1 MEKLSKNPVGGLTTV
16 SQTTVPTPPMKFLS
30 RTFTALAASISMALG
45 ADSLFVETEGFAEP
59 GGWVLDTQF
68 IDAMGSP
75 YLMAHGL
82 GAPVKDATTT
92 VKFPSAG
99 KYRVWVRTF
108 DWVARWKAPGDAPGR
123 FQVVIDGKPLAEIF
137 GTRGADWQWHDG
149 GTVEIAKP
157 EAALA
162 LRDLTG
168 FNGRCDA
175 IYFSKDD
182 AAPPAEK
189 DALAKWRMAAL
200 GLPEKPEDAGSY
212 DLVVCGGGYGGMGA
226 AISGARMGLK
236 VALIQNRPV
245 LGGNGSSEVRVWAMG
260 GIRRGLYPNLGEIV
274 EEFQDTAKLSPGTY
288 EEFGDAK
295 KEEIVR
301 AEKNITL
308 FLNHHIYAVEMA
320 EPKKKLGAVIALDT
334 KTNHRRK
341 FSGKFFVDGTGHASV
356 AALANAEVTLR
367 ETEHLGMSNMWRWA
381 NAETPQTFP
390 DVKWALPLG
399 MEDFPYPQRFH
410 GQWFWESGFN
420 KHPILELESTRDWN
434 LRAVFGAFNA
444 MKNGEGKADHPNA
457 KLEWIAYIGGPRE
470 SRQVIGD
477 VLLTREDIAD
487 KRAFPDGTV
496 PTTWDIDLHYPREQY
511 AQKFPDDPFIS
522 KAVFD
527 KAVDRQHGYPV
538 PYRCFYS
545 KNIENLFTAGRCVSV
560 THEALGTVR
569 VMKTGGMIGEVVGK
583 AAAICVKN
591 DCTPREVYERYWPQ
605 LVELLQLRGAARR
618 ETLDAPITLPAGY
631 TPPPPSKD
639 KHDEAPEGFAPASLG
654 GLVVDDEQAKLTGS
668 WTKGHGLPDYVAK
681 GYRYAGAK
689 ANATARYEFIIKDP
703 GRYEV
708 RVSTGS
714 HENRASNTRVT
725 IESSD
730 GAKTVTLNQK
740 TPAPLPRGLRSLGMF
755 RFAPGEPAAVTFTTE
770 GANGN
775 VHIDAVQLLPQP

>member
-1 MEKLSKNPVGGLTTV
+1 MLRQLLSA
-16 SQTTVPTPPMKFLS
+16 M
-30 RTFTALAASISMALG
+30 AACALG
-45 ADSLFVETEGFAEP
+45 AQAADQVFVEAESFAAP

-82 GAPVKDATTT
+82 GVVVKDATTT

-108 DWVARWKAPGDAPGR
+108 DWVARWKAPGAPGK
-123 FQVVIDGKPLAEIF
+123 FQVIVDGKPLAATF
-137 GTRGADWQWHDG
+137 GTTGADWLWQDG
-149 GTVEIAKP
+149 GSVEIGKT

-189 DALAKWRMAAL
+189 EALAKWRMAAL
-200 GLPEKPEDAGSY
+200 GLPEKPEEAGTF

-226 AISGARMGLK
+226 AIAGARMGLK
-236 VALIQNRPV
+236 VALIQNRGV

-260 GIRRGLYPNLGEIV
+260 GIRRGLYPNIGEIV

-295 KEEIVR
+295 KEALVR
-301 AEKNITL
+301 AEKNIAL
-308 FLNHHIYAVEMA
+308 FLNHHVYAVEMA
-320 EPKKKLGAVIALDT
+320 EAGKRIGAVIAYDT
-334 KTNHRRK
+334 RTNHRRV
-341 FSGKFFVDGTGHASV
+341 FRGKFFVDSTGHASV
-356 AALANAEVTLR
+356 AALAGAEHTIR
-367 ETEHLGMSNMWRWA
+367 EKEHLGMSNMWRWA

-390 DVKWALPLG
+390 ETPWALPLG
-399 MEDFPYPQRFH
+399 LEDFPYPQRFH
-410 GQWFWESGFN
+410 AQWFWESGFD

-434 LRAVFGAFNA
+434 LRASFGAFNA

-457 KLEWIAYIGGPRE
+457 KLEWLAYVGGTRE

-477 VLLTREDIAD
+477 VVLTREDIAG

-511 AQKFPDDPFIS
+511 AAKFPNDPFIS

-545 KNIENLFTAGRCVSV
+545 KNIENLFTAGRDVSV

-583 AAAICVKN
+583 AASVAIKN
-591 DCTPREVYERYWPQ
+591 QCLPREVYERYWPQ

-618 ETLDAPITLPAGY
+618 ETLDGPFTLPAGY
-631 TPPPPSKD
+631 QPPAPSKD
-639 KHDEAPEGFAPASLG
+639 KHDSAPAGIAPASLG
-654 GLVVDDEQAKLTGS
+654 GIVVDDEQATLTGS
-668 WTKGHGLPDYVAK
+668 WTKGAGLPDYVAK
-681 GYRYAGAK
+681 GYRYAGAR
-689 ANATARYEFIIKDP
+689 AAATARYEFTIKDA

-708 RVSTGS
+708 RVSSGS
-714 HENRASNTRVT
+714 HENRASNAQVT
-725 IESSD
+725 IESAD
-730 GAKTVTLNQK
+730 GAKTVTLNQRK
-740 TPAPLPRGLRSLGMF
+740 PASLPNGLVSLGTF
-755 RFAPGEPAAVTFTTE
+755 RFEPGKPAAVTFTTG
-770 GANGN
+770 GADGN
-775 VHIDAVQLLPQP
+775 VHIDAVQIFPQP